1 MAASDPQTRLTAS
14 EFRKIE
20 LQSPADMQH
29 LISVARRAARSK
41 IDDAFPP
48 SAAPK
53 DGEDD
58 GVRRRV
64 EELVEGYIQ
73 DTFRGVREGVSV
85 NGVDLTGR
93 ESVPGHGEDSM
104 GECPG
109 PSLAKEGGVGI
120 GARRGT
126 DGALQMSSTRRWTRS

>member
-1 MAASDPQTRLTAS
+1 MTTSEPQSRLTTS
-14 EFRKIE
+14 EFRKVE
-20 LQSPADMQH
+20 LQSQADMQH

-41 IDDAFPP
+41 IDAAFPP

-73 DTFRGVREGVSV
+73 DTFRGVREGVSI
-85 NGVDLTGR
+85 NGVDLTGA
-93 ESVPGHGEDSM
+93 ESVPRANGEEGM
-104 GECPG
+104 GK
-109 PSLAKEGGVGI
+109 LLLYT
-120 GARRGT
+120 RG
-126 DGALQMSSTRRWTRS
+126 